1 MARSRAGVPV
11 KNRSAR
17 FTPIPPALL
26 ETLVALVPAGLRG
39 ALRTADRAPDG
50 PGLPPAPMPVVAPPA
65 ATNDNPLRAVHEAV
79 ERDLRA
85 SGHLR

>member
-1 MARSRAGVPV
+1 M
-11 KNRSAR
+11 
-17 FTPIPPALL
+17 LD
-26 ETLVALVPAGLRG
+26 TLVALFPPGLRD
-39 ALRTADRAPDG
+39 ALRAWATGRPAAGRARVGSPLLR
-50 PGLPPAPMPVVAPPA
+50 GLDSTPAPMPVVTPPA

>member
-1 MARSRAGVPV
+1 M
-11 KNRSAR
+11 
-17 FTPIPPALL
+17 LD
-26 ETLVALVPAGLRG
+26 TLVALVPPGLRE
-39 ALRTADRAPDG
+39 ALRTLAARRPADRTQATMPLLRNPDS
-50 PGLPPAPMPVVAPPA
+50 GLAAMPVVAPPA